1 MSTALSYAASLDSP
15 QHASRSSS
23 WRLFTFL
30 PAAGL
35 LWAFYAQQASPAD
48 SFWQTWT
55 GFILASTLV
64 AATVTDLARH
74 KIPNYITYP
83 AVGWLLSLGLL
94 QVSLKAFG
102 TLPVDASGPAVLSVG
117 AARWTL
123 LLGAPPIA
131 EQFAGLGICF
141 VVMFVIFMNAG
152 GGGGDVK
159 IAAVVGAALGP
170 TPGLTAIV
178 AAHIAAG
185 AFALAWAM
193 LKFGPVMIL
202 TSIGRKIGSF
212 FVPLWILPP
221 DVEERRL
228 LSLPIPLAP
237 FFLLG
242 AVYAVWQA

>member
-1 MSTALSYAASLDSP
+1 MSTAYSYTASLDAP
-15 QHASRSSS
+15 QHVSRSSS
-23 WRLFTFL
+23 WRVFSFL

-102 TLPVDASGPAVLSVG
+102 TLPSEPTGPAMLSAG
-117 AARWTL
+117 AARWIS
-123 LLGAPPIA
+123 LLGASPIA
-131 EQFAGLGICF
+131 EQFAGLGVCF
-141 VVMFVIFMNAG
+141 FVMFVIFMNAG

-159 IAAVVGAALGP
+159 IAAVLGAALGP
-170 TPGLTAIV
+170 TPGLTAVV

-202 TSIGRKIGSF
+202 TGIGRKVGNF
-212 FVPLWILPP
+212 FVPLWVLPP
-221 DVEERRL
+221 DVDERRL

>member
-1 MSTALSYAASLDSP
+1 MSTAVSYAASLDSL

-23 WRLFTFL
+23 WRLFSFL

-35 LWAFYAQQASPAD
+35 LWACYAQRVSPAE
-48 SFWQTWT
+48 SLWQTWT
-55 GFILASTLV
+55 GFILAATLV

-102 TLPVDASGPAVLSVG
+102 TLPDDAGGTAAISAV
-117 AARWTL
+117 AARWTML
-123 LLGAPPIA
+123 FGALPVA
-131 EQFAGLGICF
+131 EQFAGFGVCF
-141 VVMFVIFMNAG
+141 FVMFVIFMNAG

-159 IAAVVGAALGP
+159 IAAVLGAALGP
-170 TPGLTAIV
+170 TSGLTAVV

-202 TSIGRKIGSF
+202 TGIGRKLGNF

-221 DVEERRL
+221 DGEERRL

-242 AVYAVWQA
+242 AAYAVWQA